1 MEKDPRARS
10 GGLWS
15 KRSNGF
21 SAASVR
27 GLYETQAH
35 EETGGRG
42 RFVRSE
48 SMEEGD
54 RRNVNSNCQ
63 ILKLPAS

>member
-35 EETGGRG
+35 EETGGEGQIRANRIDGRG
-42 RFVRSE
+42 GS
-48 SMEEGD
+48 
-54 RRNVNSNCQ
+54 
-63 ILKLPAS
+63 